1 MIYFSERKRRLKA
14 QVKRC
19 QNWMDEF
26 DQDFK
31 EKCRTAFGGY
41 ATYFTL
47 LWNFLGT
54 LGFFM
59 FTEVF

>member
-1 MIYFSERKRRLKA
+1 
-14 QVKRC
+14 
-19 QNWMDEF
+19 MDEF

-41 ATYFTL
+41 ATYFTF
-47 LWNFLGT
+47 LWNVLGT